1 MKKILIVEDER
12 IVRNLVKKKL
22 VAEGYEVELAVD
34 GKDGLEKIEEA
45 DPDLVLLDILMP
57 RMNGIEFLEEIRKIE
72 KFKKLPVII
81 VSNSGQPVEI
91 DKARKLGVEEW
102 IVKTE
107 FDPREIIK
115 KVNEQVGK

>member
-34 GKDGLEKIEEA
+34 GKDGLEKIEEV